1 MEATMT
7 REDIVTRADQF
18 AANTTILV
26 LSRLA
31 MLVTPAL
38 LSAIGFLFWLYLADI
53 SADASTAV
61 DATASLKT
69 RVTLIENTQTVGRE
83 DRIRYQD
90 QVLAQL
96 VKLTDKVDN
105 QASQIA
111 ALTATLEA
119 VKSRPR

>member
-1 MEATMT
+1 MT
-7 REDIVTRADQF
+7 RAEAAEKIVDNASLQAVSRISMIVTP
-18 AANTTILV
+18 V
-26 LSRLA
+26 LI
-31 MLVTPAL
+31 VVV
-38 LSAIGFLFWLYLADI
+38 GGLFSIWINGIA
-53 SADASTAV
+53 ADASAAADTS
-61 DATASLKT
+61 ATLQV
-69 RVTLIENTQTVGRE
+69 RVKVLEDGQTVGRT

-119 VKSRPR
+119 FKSRPR

>member
-1 MEATMT
+1 MT
-7 REDIVTRADQF
+7 AADKI
-18 AANTTILV
+18 AANTMILV

-31 MLVTPAL
+31 MLVTPIL
-38 LSAIGFLFWLYLADI
+38 LSAVGGIFWLYLDSIA
-53 SADASTAV
+53 ADASAAV
-61 DATASLKT
+61 DTSNKLST

-111 ALTATLEA
+111 ALTATIDA
-119 VKSRPR
+119 VKQRGN